1 MAIFQ
6 FHIRDQHGLVL
17 DEDGIDLPDALA
29 AAREALQSVQE
40 FFRDAS
46 APTNMTFE
54 ITDETGR
61 LVLAIPIRN
70 HATSSGEADLALAS

>member
-6 FHIRDQHGLVL
+6 FHIRDPHGLVL
-17 DEDGIDLPDALA
+17 DDDGIDLPDALA
-29 AAREALQSVQE
+29 AAREAIQSAQE

-61 LVLAIPIRN
+61 LVLAIPIR
-70 HATSSGEADLALAS
+70 HYATSSDEAGLAFAS